1 MSKWIDPQRVLSFTL
16 IRHLLPA
23 RMPLVTPGMPCISVT
38 LLLVKYSSQVALRE
52 SESQKD
58 LHSLVVM
65 VSLSISMIFAQMSY
79 DLERRVRFPRR
90 QTL

>member
-1 MSKWIDPQRVLSFTL
+1 MLMTDRRYY

-23 RMPLVTPGMPCISVT
+23 RMPLVTPGIPCISVT
-38 LLLVKYSSQVALRE
+38 LLFVKYSSHVALRL

-58 LHSLVVM
+58 LHSLVVT
-65 VSLSISMIFAQMSY
+65 VSLSISMTFAQTSY
-79 DLERRVRFPRR
+79 DLENSVRFPRR